1 MKIALAQLNYHT
13 GNFALH
19 REQMLAQ
26 MQQAR
31 GAGADLIVFAELAV
45 TGYPPRDFL
54 EFDHFLQLCDEVI
67 EDLAAAATDIGVI
80 VGAPLRNFHGKGKPL
95 FNAAYLLCDGQ
106 IKQTVA
112 KTLLPTYDVFDEY
125 RYFEPAFNNTLVE
138 FKGKKIALTICED
151 LWNVG
156 HHARYVRDPLEE
168 MGAANADIIINIAA
182 SPFSKDQ
189 YTERLFVLQAQVARW
204 KKPLLYVNHVGAQTE
219 LIFDGAS
226 MALDAAGKLVLQM
239 PQFETAL
246 SYVTLTND
254 TILTTESKL
263 AFTKTEKYSSI
274 HDALVLGISDYFRKL
289 GFKKAILGL
298 SGGIDSALVTVLAV
312 RALGAENVH
321 VLLMPSRYSSDHSV
335 NDSLK
340 LVENLGIT
348 HSIIS
353 IEEAFGAFEQTLSP
367 YFVGRE
373 PDITEEN
380 LQSRIRGMLL
390 MAHTNKFGHILLNT
404 SNKSELAVG
413 YGTLYGD
420 MCGGLSVIGD
430 LYKTEVF
437 DLCRFINAE
446 KEIIPENILIKAPS
460 AELRH
465 NQTDQ
470 DSLPEYDLLDALLF
484 HYLEERKSPPELKAM
499 GFEEAVV
506 NKVMRL
512 VNMNEYKRHQTPP
525 ILRVSS
531 KAFGMGRRMPIVARY
546 LQ

>member
-54 EFDHFLQLCDEVI
+54 EFDHFVQLCDEVI

-138 FKGKKIALTICED
+138 FRGKKIALTICED
-151 LWNVG
+151 LWNVA

-189 YTERLFVLQAQVARW
+189 YTERLFVLQTHVARW

-353 IEEAFGAFEQTLSP
+353 I
-367 YFVGRE
+367 
-373 PDITEEN
+373 
-380 LQSRIRGMLL
+380 
-390 MAHTNKFGHILLNT
+390 
-404 SNKSELAVG
+404 
-413 YGTLYGD
+413 
-420 MCGGLSVIGD
+420 
-430 LYKTEVF
+430 
-437 DLCRFINAE
+437 
-446 KEIIPENILIKAPS
+446 
-460 AELRH
+460 
-465 NQTDQ
+465 
-470 DSLPEYDLLDALLF
+470 
-484 HYLEERKSPPELKAM
+484 
-499 GFEEAVV
+499 
-506 NKVMRL
+506 
-512 VNMNEYKRHQTPP
+512 
-525 ILRVSS
+525 
-531 KAFGMGRRMPIVARY
+531 
-546 LQ
+546 

>member
-54 EFDHFLQLCDEVI
+54 EFDHFVQLCDEVI

-138 FKGKKIALTICED
+138 FRGKKIALTICED
-151 LWNVG
+151 LWNVA

-189 YTERLFVLQAQVARW
+189 YTERLFVLQTHVARW

-484 HYLEERKSPPELKAM
+484 HYLEERKSPAELKAM

>member
-484 HYLEERKSPPELKAM
+484 HYLEERKSPAELKAM